1 MFDLGWTELLLI
13 GIVALIVVG
22 PKDLPGMFRTFG
34 KMMARVRA
42 MAKEFQRSMEDAADE
57 AGVKDI
63 AGDLKNITSPKSMGI
78 DAIKNMGSSLDLDPQ
93 QDEKLEKT
101 KSEMAKVQEKH
112 TADIAKK
119 NAFNIDEANNFNEA
133 IRKITSKDKKLIIC
147 IGSLYNVGNILN
159 KN

>member
-63 AGDLKNITSPKSMGI
+63 ASDLKNITSPKSMGI
-78 DAIKNMGSSLDLDPQ
+78 DAMKNMGSSLDLDPQ

-119 NAFNIDEANNFNEA
+119 NALASKA
-133 IRKITSKDKKLIIC
+133 IREFSDKSDK
-147 IGSLYNVGNILN
+147 N
-159 KN
+159 KNEPKAKQKSKKNIGNKTK

>member
-63 AGDLKNITSPKSMGI
+63 ASDLKNITSPKSMGI
-78 DAIKNMGSSLDLDPQ
+78 DAMKNMGSSLDLDPQ

-112 TADIAKK
+112 TVDIAKK
-119 NAFNIDEANNFNEA
+119 NALASKTIREFN
-133 IRKITSKDKKLIIC
+133 DKSDK
-147 IGSLYNVGNILN
+147 N
-159 KN
+159 KNEPKAKQKSKKNIGNKTK

>member
-63 AGDLKNITSPKSMGI
+63 AGDLKNITSPNSMGI
-78 DAIKNMGSSLDLDPQ
+78 DAMKNLGSSLDLDPE
-93 QDEKLEKT
+93 QDEKLEAT
-101 KSEMAKVQEKH
+101 KSEMVKVQEQH

-119 NAFNIDEANNFNEA
+119 NALASKKIKEFSNKSDKSKKEPKAKQKSSKNI
-133 IRKITSKDKKLIIC
+133 
-147 IGSLYNVGNILN
+147 GN
-159 KN
+159 KTK

>member
-63 AGDLKNITSPKSMGI
+63 ASDLKNITSPKSMGI
-78 DAIKNMGSSLDLDPQ
+78 DAMKNMGSSLDLDPQ

-119 NAFNIDEANNFNEA
+119 NALASKTIREFN
-133 IRKITSKDKKLIIC
+133 DKSDK
-147 IGSLYNVGNILN
+147 N
-159 KN
+159 KNEPKAKQKSKKNIGNKTK

>member
-42 MAKEFQRSMEDAADE
+42 MAKEFQSSMEDAADE

-78 DAIKNMGSSLDLDPQ
+78 DAMKNMGSSLDLDPE

-119 NAFNIDEANNFNEA
+119 NALASKTIREFN
-133 IRKITSKDKKLIIC
+133 DKSDK
-147 IGSLYNVGNILN
+147 N
-159 KN
+159 KNEPKAKQKSKKNIGNKTK

>member
-78 DAIKNMGSSLDLDPQ
+78 DAMKNMGSSLDLDPQ

-119 NAFNIDEANNFNEA
+119 NALASKT
-133 IRKITSKDKKLIIC
+133 IREFSDKSVK
-147 IGSLYNVGNILN
+147 N
-159 KN
+159 KNEPKAKQKSKKNIGNKTK

>member
-63 AGDLKNITSPKSMGI
+63 ASDLKNITSPKSMGI
-78 DAIKNMGSSLDLDPQ
+78 DAMKNMGSSLDLDPQ

-119 NAFNIDEANNFNEA
+119 NALASKA
-133 IRKITSKDKKLIIC
+133 IREFSDKSDKNNNEPKAKLKSKKN
-147 IGSLYNVGNILN
+147 IGN
-159 KN
+159 KTK

>member
-78 DAIKNMGSSLDLDPQ
+78 DAMKNMGSSLDLDAQ

-119 NAFNIDEANNFNEA
+119 NALASKT
-133 IRKITSKDKKLIIC
+133 IREFSDKSDK
-147 IGSLYNVGNILN
+147 N
-159 KN
+159 KNEPKAKQKSKKNIGNKTK

>member
-63 AGDLKNITSPKSMGI
+63 ASDLKNITSPKSMGI
-78 DAIKNMGSSLDLDPQ
+78 DAMKNMGSSLDLDPQ

-119 NAFNIDEANNFNEA
+119 NALASKTIREFN
-133 IRKITSKDKKLIIC
+133 DKSDK
-147 IGSLYNVGNILN
+147 N
-159 KN
+159 KNEPKAKQKSTKNIGNKTK